1 MKRIVTGVNSHD
13 RSCVVSAEDIPEDHL
28 GQVYEVWNYRPDDV
42 AGLIAG
48 VADRVAAAAL
58 EPPDG
63 GVKWVYA
70 VIPPLSE
77 PVEAPQIPG
86 VDEDGFHTTRTVD
99 FDFVVEGELTM
110 LLDADTVRLEAG
122 DFVIQQAARHAW
134 RNESAA
140 PAVLLALLHT
150 PAR

>member
-1 MKRIVTGVNSHD
+1 M
-13 RSCVVSAEDIPEDHL
+13 
-28 GQVYEVWNYRPDDV
+28 
-42 AGLIAG
+42 IAG
-48 VADRVAAAAL
+48 VADGDAVAAL

-77 PVEAPQIPG
+77 QAEAPEIPG
-86 VDEDGFHTTRTVD
+86 VDEDGFHTTRTID

-110 LLDADTVRLEAG
+110 LLDADVVRLEAG